1 MPQEYDPS
9 IRLNQYGQVDADYYV
24 QKAHDARSEAMAEM
38 LTAIKAWIKTKVTF
52 ERIPTQQTL
61 FGH

>member
-1 MPQEYDPS
+1 MPQEYDLS
-9 IRLNQYGQVDADYYV
+9 VRLNKYGQVDTDYYV
-24 QKAHDARSEAMAEM
+24 RKANEARGEM
-38 LTAIKAWIKTKVTF
+38 LVSMIKAANAWIKAKATF

>member
-1 MPQEYDPS
+1 MPQEYDIS
-9 IRLNQYGQVDADYYV
+9 IRLTQYGQVDTDYYV
-24 QKAHDARSEAMAEM
+24 QQAHDARSEAMAEM
-38 LTAIKAWIKTKVTF
+38 LKAVKAWMKAKVTF